1 MGTFNVSLKT
11 LTDRVSME
19 VVYTPKELDQI
30 CVEIAEVNRP
40 GLFLAGYY
48 DYFDK
53 LRLQIMGLAEMNF
66 LSGLSPEKRYEALD
80 QLFRQQPPAVIVCRS
95 EELTPFPEM
104 QELAQKHGVALLRS
118 NETTCTLMGS
128 LISVLNLELA
138 PRITRH
144 GVLVEV
150 YGEGILIL
158 GDSGIGKSELAI
170 ELVKR
175 GHRLVAD
182 DAVELRKV
190 SNRQIMGTAP
200 ENIRHFIELRGI
212 GIVNV
217 ARVYGVGAVKLSES
231 LDLVVQ
237 LEAWDPTKNYQRT
250 GLENEYYDILGVSI
264 PSTSIPVSPGRNL
277 AVVLETAAINN
288 RQKKMG
294 YNAARELLIRLGLDD
309 KMDIPH
315 RKRSKL
321 SWNDSSRNCRQQQSR
336 SGRTNRL
343 RRTVPLKSEAR
354 HSCLS
359 CRKTSSSS
367 AVQLRFA
374 KSRLSA
380 ITCWATAATSCL
392 RTKAFPAW

>member
-1 MGTFNVSLKT
+1 MESLYSVKLGKLIQEFRLEVLRGGAGYEDVSIRT
-11 LTDRVSME
+11 ED
-19 VVYTPKELDQI
+19 
-30 CVEIAEVNRP
+30 VNRP
-40 GLFLAGYY
+40 GLQLTGFF
-48 DYFDK
+48 DYFDAK
-53 LRLQIMGLAEMNF
+53 RLQVIGRVETTYLEGLT
-66 LSGLSPEKRYEALD
+66 
-80 QLFRQQPPAVIVCRS
+80 S
-95 EELTPFPEM
+95 EERRESFELLLSQDIPALIISREIEPFPECM
-104 QELAQKHGVALLRS
+104 EMAEKYDRTILRS
-118 NETTCTLMGS
+118 PDTT
-128 LISVLNLELA
+128 SVLMSNIIAALKSYLA

-200 ENIRHFIELRGI
+200 ENIRHFIELRGV

-217 ARVYGVGAVKLSES
+217 ARVFGVGAVKVSES

-250 GLENEYYDILGVSI
+250 GLESEYYDILGVNI
-264 PSTSIPVSPGRNL
+264 PSTIIPVSPGRNL

-294 YNAARELLIRLGLDD
+294 YNAAKELLIRLGLNDT
-309 KMDIPH
+309 MD
-315 RKRSKL
+315 
-321 SWNDSSRNCRQQQSR
+321 
-336 SGRTNRL
+336 
-343 RRTVPLKSEAR
+343 
-354 HSCLS
+354 
-359 CRKTSSSS
+359 
-367 AVQLRFA
+367 
-374 KSRLSA
+374 
-380 ITCWATAATSCL
+380 
-392 RTKAFPAW
+392 

>member
-1 MGTFNVSLKT
+1 MPMTIIPHRQNMLRPHFPVNSIVQNNV
-11 LTDRVSME
+11 LTQ
-19 VVYTPKELDQI
+19 T
-30 CVEIAEVNRP
+30 A
-40 GLFLAGYY
+40 
-48 DYFDK
+48 
-53 LRLQIMGLAEMNF
+53 LRLIGRNRNHHHIFHTIRDTKQ
-66 LSGLSPEKRYEALD
+66 S
-80 QLFRQQPPAVIVCRS
+80 QLTFRKQTAQP
-95 EELTPFPEM
+95 T
-104 QELAQKHGVALLRS
+104 
-118 NETTCTLMGS
+118 GS
-128 LISVLNLELA
+128 LISMLNLELA

-217 ARVYGVGAVKLSES
+217 ARVFGVGAVKVSES

-250 GLENEYYDILGVSI
+250 GLESEYYDILGVNI
-264 PSTSIPVSPGRNL
+264 PSTIIPVSPGRNL

-294 YNAARELLIRLGLDD
+294 YNAAKELLIRLGLNDT
-309 KMDIPH
+309 MD
-315 RKRSKL
+315 
-321 SWNDSSRNCRQQQSR
+321 
-336 SGRTNRL
+336 
-343 RRTVPLKSEAR
+343 
-354 HSCLS
+354 
-359 CRKTSSSS
+359 
-367 AVQLRFA
+367 
-374 KSRLSA
+374 
-380 ITCWATAATSCL
+380 
-392 RTKAFPAW
+392 

>member
-11 LTDRVSME
+11 LTERVSLE

-30 CVEIAEVNRP
+30 NVEIAEVNRP

-66 LSGLSPEKRYEALD
+66 LSGLSAEKRYEALE
-80 QLFRQQPPAVIVCRS
+80 QLFRQQPPAAIVGRS
-95 EELTPFPEM
+95 EELEPFPEM
-104 QELAQKHGVALLRS
+104 LELAKKHSVALLRS

-217 ARVYGVGAVKLSES
+217 ARVFGVGAVKLSES

-309 KMDIPH
+309 KLD
-315 RKRSKL
+315 
-321 SWNDSSRNCRQQQSR
+321 
-336 SGRTNRL
+336 
-343 RRTVPLKSEAR
+343 
-354 HSCLS
+354 
-359 CRKTSSSS
+359 
-367 AVQLRFA
+367 
-374 KSRLSA
+374 
-380 ITCWATAATSCL
+380 
-392 RTKAFPAW
+392 

>member
-1 MGTFNVSLKT
+1 MSEFSVSLAKLAEEAN
-11 LTDRVSME
+11 LTVA
-19 VVYTPKELDQI
+19 YTPCELEK
-30 CVEIAEVNRP
+30 VMVTATEVYRP
-40 GLFLAGYY
+40 GILLAGYY
-48 DYFDK
+48 ENFDNKRVQIIGLTEMSYLEELSTSLRNTHLEK
-53 LRLQIMGLAEMNF
+53 LF
-66 LSGLSPEKRYEALD
+66 S
-80 QLFRQQPPAVIVCRS
+80 FQPPAVILTRGMQPLS
-95 EELTPFPEM
+95 EMMQFAKQYGVPLLMSTEM
-104 QELAQKHGVALLRS
+104 TSA
-118 NETTCTLMGS
+118 LMGM
-128 LISVLNLELA
+128 LITTLNKELA

-250 GLENEYYDILGVSI
+250 GLESEYYDILGVSI

-294 YNAARELLIRLGLDD
+294 YNAAKELLIRLGLDD
-309 KMDIPH
+309 KMD
-315 RKRSKL
+315 
-321 SWNDSSRNCRQQQSR
+321 
-336 SGRTNRL
+336 
-343 RRTVPLKSEAR
+343 
-354 HSCLS
+354 
-359 CRKTSSSS
+359 
-367 AVQLRFA
+367 
-374 KSRLSA
+374 
-380 ITCWATAATSCL
+380 
-392 RTKAFPAW
+392 

>member
-11 LTDRVSME
+11 LTERVSLE

-30 CVEIAEVNRP
+30 NVEIAEVNRP

-66 LSGLSPEKRYEALD
+66 LSGLSAEKRYEALE
-80 QLFRQQPPAVIVCRS
+80 QLFRQQPPSVIVGRS
-95 EELTPFPEM
+95 EELEPFPEM
-104 QELAQKHGVALLRS
+104 LELAKKHSVALLRS

-217 ARVYGVGAVKLSES
+217 ARVFGVGAVKLSES

-294 YNAARELLIRLGLDD
+294 YNAAKELLIRLGLDD
-309 KMDIPH
+309 KLD
-315 RKRSKL
+315 
-321 SWNDSSRNCRQQQSR
+321 
-336 SGRTNRL
+336 
-343 RRTVPLKSEAR
+343 
-354 HSCLS
+354 
-359 CRKTSSSS
+359 
-367 AVQLRFA
+367 
-374 KSRLSA
+374 
-380 ITCWATAATSCL
+380 
-392 RTKAFPAW
+392 

>member
-1 MGTFNVSLKT
+1 MGNFTVSLKK
-11 LTDRVSME
+11 LTEKVSMD
-19 VVYTPKELDQI
+19 VVYTPQDLENI
-30 CVEIAEVNRP
+30 SVEIAEVNRP

-66 LSGLSPEKRYEALD
+66 LAGLPEEKRRERLD
-80 QLFRQQPPAVIVCRS
+80 QLFRQQPPAVIVGRS
-95 EELTPFPEM
+95 EELEPFPEM
-104 QELAQKHGVALLRS
+104 LELAKKHGVALLRS

-217 ARVYGVGAVKLSES
+217 ARIFGVGAVKVSES
-231 LDLVVQ
+231 LDLVG
-237 LEAWDPTKNYQRT
+237 AA
-250 GLENEYYDILGVSI
+250 GALG
-264 PSTSIPVSPGRNL
+264 PH
-277 AVVLETAAINN
+277 
-288 RQKKMG
+288 Q
-294 YNAARELLIRLGLDD
+294 ELPAYR
-309 KMDIPH
+309 P
-315 RKRSKL
+315 RKRVL
-321 SWNDSSRNCRQQQSR
+321 
-336 SGRTNRL
+336 
-343 RRTVPLKSEAR
+343 
-354 HSCLS
+354 
-359 CRKTSSSS
+359 
-367 AVQLRFA
+367 
-374 KSRLSA
+374 
-380 ITCWATAATSCL
+380 
-392 RTKAFPAW
+392 

>member
-66 LSGLSPEKRYEALD
+66 LSGLSAEKRYEALD

-182 DAVELRKV
+182 DGRCCGAA
-190 SNRQIMGTAP
+190 Q
-200 ENIRHFIELRGI
+200 
-212 GIVNV
+212 
-217 ARVYGVGAVKLSES
+217 GVQPPDHGYC
-231 LDLVVQ
+231 
-237 LEAWDPTKNYQRT
+237 P
-250 GLENEYYDILGVSI
+250 GEY
-264 PSTSIPVSPGRNL
+264 P
-277 AVVLETAAINN
+277 
-288 RQKKMG
+288 
-294 YNAARELLIRLGLDD
+294 
-309 KMDIPH
+309 
-315 RKRSKL
+315 
-321 SWNDSSRNCRQQQSR
+321 
-336 SGRTNRL
+336 
-343 RRTVPLKSEAR
+343 PL
-354 HSCLS
+354 H
-359 CRKTSSSS
+359 
-367 AVQLRFA
+367 
-374 KSRLSA
+374 
-380 ITCWATAATSCL
+380 
-392 RTKAFPAW
+392 

>member
-1 MGTFNVSLKT
+1 MANFAVSLKK
-11 LTDRVSME
+11 LTERVSVE
-19 VVYTPKELDQI
+19 VVYTPKDLDKI
-30 CVEIAEVNRP
+30 RVEIAEVNRP
-40 GLFLAGYY
+40 GLFLTGYY
-48 DYFDK
+48 EYFDN

-80 QLFRQQPPAVIVCRS
+80 KLFGQRPPAVIVGRS
-95 EELTPFPEM
+95 EELEPFPEM
-104 QELAQKHGVALLRS
+104 LELARKHEVALLRS

-217 ARVYGVGAVKLSES
+217 ARVFGVGAVKVSES
-231 LDLVVQ
+231 LDLIVQ
-237 LEAWDPTKNYQRT
+237 LEAWEPTKNYQRT
-250 GLENEYYDILGVSI
+250 GLESEYYEILGVKI
-264 PSTSIPVSPGRNL
+264 PSTNIPVSPGRNL

-294 YNAARELLIRLGLDD
+294 YNAAKELLIRLGLDD
-309 KMDIPH
+309 
-315 RKRSKL
+315 
-321 SWNDSSRNCRQQQSR
+321 
-336 SGRTNRL
+336 RL
-343 RRTVPLKSEAR
+343 D
-354 HSCLS
+354 
-359 CRKTSSSS
+359 
-367 AVQLRFA
+367 
-374 KSRLSA
+374 
-380 ITCWATAATSCL
+380 
-392 RTKAFPAW
+392 

>member
-11 LTDRVSME
+11 LTERVSLE

-30 CVEIAEVNRP
+30 NVEIAEVNRP

-66 LSGLSPEKRYEALD
+66 LSGLSAEKRYEALE
-80 QLFRQQPPAVIVCRS
+80 QLFRQAVIVGRS
-95 EELTPFPEM
+95 EELEPFPEM
-104 QELAQKHGVALLRS
+104 LELAKKHSVALLRS

-217 ARVYGVGAVKLSES
+217 ARVFGVGAVKLSES

-309 KMDIPH
+309 KLD
-315 RKRSKL
+315 
-321 SWNDSSRNCRQQQSR
+321 
-336 SGRTNRL
+336 
-343 RRTVPLKSEAR
+343 
-354 HSCLS
+354 
-359 CRKTSSSS
+359 
-367 AVQLRFA
+367 
-374 KSRLSA
+374 
-380 ITCWATAATSCL
+380 
-392 RTKAFPAW
+392 